1 MTVPFLIA
9 RKPESPRLATSS
21 RPVLESK
28 ERIQAVLLPARKE
41 VSEHI
46 DHGNAIDMHSSK
58 E

>member
-21 RPVLESK
+21 RPVLASK
-28 ERIQAVLLPARKE
+28 ERIQAVLLPARKKM
-41 VSEHI
+41 SECI
-46 DHGNAIDMHSSK
+46 DDSNAIDMHSYK